1 MILYVL
7 KLILRSLT
15 QSSCYNGGMFNLTI
29 PIQQSHY
36 TVKRIDSK
44 LNCDRDGEYD
54 LLRAE

>member
-1 MILYVL
+1 MEGCV
-7 KLILRSLT
+7 
-15 QSSCYNGGMFNLTI
+15 QSYIT
-29 PIQQSHY
+29 IQQSQY

>member
-15 QSSCYNGGMFNLTI
+15 QSSWRDVFNLTI